1 MLNNV
6 PIQVNNAARQ
16 VVLRHPNAMDC
27 TVWRKTVNRAA
38 DGTPATMG
46 GLPTIGGLGVLDAE
60 DEADYSYDEV
70 GDARIVFCGVFQGQS
85 GNVIDADYGLN
96 YPDPPVEALVEC
108 LVAPGAEGHFVADK
122 PDMVTVYPGAGMAL
136 AYEVVGVTGNI
147 NIPPY
152 TRKLVLAPR
161 QDMDVGI

>member
-6 PIQVNNAARQ
+6 PIQINQAARQ

-27 TVWRKTVNRAA
+27 SVWRKTVNRVA
-38 DGTPATMG
+38 DAPPLAMG

-60 DEADYSYDEV
+60 DEADYSYTEL
-70 GDARIVFCGVFQGQS
+70 GDARIVFCGVFQGQA
-85 GNVIDADYGLN
+85 GNTIDADTGLN
-96 YPDPPVEALVEC
+96 YADIPIEALVEC
-108 LVAPGAEGHFVADK
+108 VAEPAAGGYFQADK
-122 PDMVTVYPGAGMAL
+122 PDVVTVYPGAGIVL
-136 AYEVVGVTGNI
+136 SYEVIGVTGAV

>member
-6 PIQVNNAARQ
+6 PIQVNKAARQ

-27 TVWRKTVNRAA
+27 TVWRKAVNRVAE
-38 DGTPATMG
+38 TSMG

-60 DEADYSYDEV
+60 DEADYSYTEL
-70 GDARIVFCGVFQGQS
+70 GDARILFCGVFQGQA
-85 GNVIDADYGLN
+85 GNTIDADTGLN
-96 YPDPPVEALVEC
+96 YPDMPIEALVEC
-108 LVAPGAEGHFVADK
+108 VAEPTAEGFFVADK
-122 PDMVTVYPGAGMAL
+122 PDMVTVYPGAGIVL
-136 AYEVVGVTGNI
+136 SYEVVGVTGAV